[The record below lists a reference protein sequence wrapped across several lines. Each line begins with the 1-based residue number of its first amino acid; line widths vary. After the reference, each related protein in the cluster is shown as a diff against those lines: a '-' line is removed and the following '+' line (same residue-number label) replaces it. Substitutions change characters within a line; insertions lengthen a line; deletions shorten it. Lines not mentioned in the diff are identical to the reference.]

1 MSTDPLIEASD
12 LTKTYFSRRGL
23 LGRPTAVHAVDG
35 VSLTVAPGTTLGI
48 VGESGSGKSTTG
60 RLLLGL
66 EAPSAGHVR
75 FDGEPMPALE
85 TAEWRKY
92 RARMQLVFQDPLAAL
107 DRRLTIGAQIGEP
120 LAIHNIGTQ
129 AERRERVMTLLQA
142 VGLRRDQETSYPHEL
157 SGGQRQRIVIARAI
171 ASDPQL
177 LVCDEPVSA
186 LDVSIQAQVVN
197 LLRDLQETRGITMVF
212 ISHDLKVVR
221 NISDRVAVMYLG
233 RIVEES
239 SSDEIFSAPL
249 HPYTRAL
256 VSSVPVP
263 GTALKDRIVLQGEP
277 PNPAARPAGCAFHPR
292 CAVAIARC
300 RSETPALLAIGSGR
314 KAACHLVGGDQPAG
328 VANIGSA
335 ETLVEAAPTQ
345 TSASP

>member
-1 MSTDPLIEASD
+1 MTPMIEASD
-12 LTKTYFSRRGL
+12 LSKTYFSRHGL
-23 LGRPTAVHAVDG
+23 LGRQTAVHAVDG
-35 VSLTVAPGTTLGI
+35 VSLAVAPGTTLGI

-66 EAPSAGHVR
+66 EPPSAGQVR
-75 FDGEPMPALE
+75 FDGAPMPALE
-85 TAEWRKY
+85 TTEWRKY

-120 LAIHNIGTQ
+120 LAIHAIGSE
-129 AERRERVMTLLQA
+129 AERRERVATLLQA
-142 VGLRRDQETSYPHEL
+142 VGLRRDQAASYPHEL
-157 SGGQRQRIVIARAI
+157 SGGQRQRVVIARAI

-221 NISDRVAVMYLG
+221 NMSDRVAVMYLG
-233 RIVEES
+233 RIVEEA
-239 SSDEIFSAPL
+239 SSDEIFRAPQ

-292 CAVAIARC
+292 CAVAVARC
-300 RSETPALLAIGSGR
+300 REETPTLQVVASGHE
-314 KAACHLVGGDQPAG
+314 AACHLVSGDPLAG
-328 VANIGSA
+328 IANLGSA
-335 ETLVEAAPTQ
+335 AAPVGAAFTQ